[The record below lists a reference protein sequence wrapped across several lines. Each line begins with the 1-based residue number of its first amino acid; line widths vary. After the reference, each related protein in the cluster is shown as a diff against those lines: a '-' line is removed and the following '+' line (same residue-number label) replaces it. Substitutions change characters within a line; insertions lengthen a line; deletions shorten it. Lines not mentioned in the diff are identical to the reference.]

1 MTTDQSCVDV
11 LPRTRLN
18 KWDNLRFTFEFRQ
31 LLHMRKTAYHSFE
44 SILPT
49 RTLDLKA
56 LLTFYDATFHQQ
68 PISEADSNQIRPLS
82 WAILLPSFL
91 CRMISNQF
99 SLFIRFGCFITAGAT
114 YSMNCLYLLDLLA
127 WIRTSNETSGCL

>member
-68 PISEADSNQIRPLS
+68 PISEEPNQTTLLGHLAAELLMQNDFQPVLFVYSIRLFHYGWSHIFDELSIPLGPLS
-82 WAILLPSFL
+82 
-91 CRMISNQF
+91 MDQNK
-99 SLFIRFGCFITAGAT
+99 
-114 YSMNCLYLLDLLA
+114 
-127 WIRTSNETSGCL
+127 